1 MKLEMVTMSW
11 TFGDPIGWMVGCLVF
26 GLFSLILGGGV
37 YGISFRLARMGS
49 LDESRQA
56 SRRPSVVLGCLMA
69 IGIFSALYVTSLSGF
84 SQLEFRNGHL
94 TIQYRMPERTIVLP
108 FIEVMRVQEEPGFK
122 GQWRLVLT
130 TETSGTYECVSA
142 SRTDVHNAGE
152 FLRQQMASPELNRE
166 CRARGLVLWTAN
178 KRFRNQ

>member
-1 MKLEMVTMSW
+1 MSW
-11 TFGDPIGWMVGCLVF
+11 TFGDPIGWIVGCLVF
-26 GLFSLILGGGV
+26 GPFSLILGAGV
-37 YGISFRLARMGS
+37 YGISFRLVRMGS

-94 TIQYRMPERTIVLP
+94 TIQYMLPERTMVLP
-108 FIEVMRVQEEPGFK
+108 FIEVMRVQEEPAFK

-130 TETSGTYECVSA
+130 TETKGTYESVLA
-142 SRTDVHNAGE
+142 SQMDVHEAGE
-152 FLRQQMASPELNRE
+152 FLRKQMALPPN
-166 CRARGLVLWTAN
+166 
-178 KRFRNQ
+178 

>member
-1 MKLEMVTMSW
+1 MIW

-26 GLFSLILGGGV
+26 GLFSLILGGAV
-37 YGISFRLARMGS
+37 YGISFRLARMGF

-56 SRRPSVVLGCLMA
+56 SRRPSVVLGCLTA

-94 TIQYRMPERTIVLP
+94 TIQYMLLKRTMVLP
-108 FIEVMRVQEEPGFK
+108 FIELMRVQEEPAFK

-130 TETSGTYECVSA
+130 TETSAIYESVLA
-142 SRTDVHNAGE
+142 SRTDVHKAGE
-152 FLRQQMASPELNRE
+152 FLRQQMALP
-166 CRARGLVLWTAN
+166 
-178 KRFRNQ
+178 

>member
-11 TFGDPIGWMVGCLVF
+11 TFGDPIGWMVGCLFF

-84 SQLEFRNGHL
+84 SQLEFRNRHL
-94 TIQYRMPERTIVLP
+94 TIQYMLPERTMMLP
-108 FIEVMRVQEEPGFK
+108 FIEVMRVQEEPAFK

-130 TETSGTYECVSA
+130 TETSGTYESVLA
-142 SRTDVHNAGE
+142 SRTEVHKAGE
-152 FLRQQMASPELNRE
+152 FLRQQMALP
-166 CRARGLVLWTAN
+166 
-178 KRFRNQ
+178 